1 MYGTILQPPLNF
13 ADVDADSKVE
23 LIAQAVP
30 LAVAPPSILAPG
42 VEEKPHTWLDTDLE
56 EEDDSEDYVPE
67 SDETNSE
74 ELESDS
80 NDGGIS
86 DSEVASL
93 SAHAYK
99 WRRAPFSTD
108 YELAQEEREDLPRQI
123 AELVKAEQEAAAAYD
138 PDEVVSLIT
147 QFYELLI
154 EMGHWPEGSLRY
166 PPHTDPPVNEALA
179 VELGYSPSTISI
191 MQRLPYSTVAASHS
205 DQSYILGCTR
215 WADYTSEENL
225 REGRHPYPY
234 GVIYG
239 CSDLDPWLLPLM
251 LPNRDGWNVMLDT
264 KLGVVRAYC
273 DGPPED
279 TIEWR
284 RHGYAPDL
292 TDEARWT
299 DYRRSTIVRAAHYFS
314 ELLYAYRS
322 LSRLPIVDP
331 DRNDPRE
338 VPRRYPNY
346 PAPLSTQEKEEQETL
361 LTLYRE
367 CGWPDHW
374 RRAEF
379 IAKWDAARDEIDAR
393 SLQAMQEQQG
403 EG

>member
-1 MYGTILQPPLNF
+1 MEPRPYKPYPW
-13 ADVDADSKVE
+13 
-23 LIAQAVP
+23 P
-30 LAVAPPSILAPG
+30 WRHPSILAPR
-42 VEEKPHTWLDTDLE
+42 VEEKLHTWLDTDLE

-67 SDETNSE
+67 SDGTNSE
-74 ELESDS
+74 ESEDDSDS
-80 NDGGIS
+80 DVEDIS

-108 YELAQEEREDLPRQI
+108 FELAQEEREDLPRQI
-123 AELVKAEQEAAAAYD
+123 AELVKAEQAAAAAYD

-166 PPHTDPPVNEALA
+166 PPHTNPSVNEELA
-179 VELGYSPSTISI
+179 AKLGYSPSAISI

-205 DQSYILGCTR
+205 DQSYILGRTR
-215 WADYTSEENL
+215 WADYTSETNL

-234 GVIYG
+234 GVLYG
-239 CSDLDPWLLPLM
+239 WPDLDPWLLPLM

-273 DGPPED
+273 DSPPED

-284 RHGYAPDL
+284 RHGYASDL

-314 ELLYAYRS
+314 ELIYAYRS
-322 LSRLPIVDP
+322 LSRLPIIDP
-331 DRNDPRE
+331 DRNDPKE
-338 VPRRYPNY
+338 DLHHHGY
-346 PAPLSTQEKEEQETL
+346 PAWLLTQEKEQQETL

-367 CGWPDHW
+367 CGWPDNW

-379 IAKWDAARDEIDAR
+379 LVKWDAARDEIDAR

-403 EG
+403 LRRP